1 MKKIILSLILVIAM
15 LFSLCS
21 CSALGTLISIIRS
34 LTEGSDV
41 ITNDGAGLPS
51 SVDGVFDVDFTIADI
66 KNVTM
71 QGSYIDGCPT
81 VGEPDVLVIPVEFSD
96 VTAQSRGYTTDA
108 LKNAFEKGGKCDY
121 YSVYDYYY
129 TSSYGQLK
137 LDVTV
142 LDTWFRPK
150 YNSSYYE
157 KQTMDYYGEDVFIG
171 DQMIMD
177 EALAYLDT
185 IMDLSE
191 FDSDGNGVIDSVVL
205 INTLDIGDDDYH
217 WAYRYWNIYTD
228 DDGFFYEYDEVSA
241 NDYLWASYQFLFQTY
256 DDEGYESFDDQDAL
270 NTYTYIHEFGHV
282 LGADDYYDTEG
293 YSDPLGGCDIMDS
306 MSGDHNPFTKFN
318 YGWLTSSR
326 LIVTDTNVTVELEDF
341 SKSGDSVII
350 ANNWNTNLGAYQEY
364 YIVVYYTQNGL
375 NGDGNGYFA
384 RDGILVYH
392 VNASLN
398 KYTEGDE
405 VYYDIYNNNT
415 SYIGDYGTK
424 NNLIEF
430 VTTRNDTYTYVVG
443 DSLGPVTT
451 DSGEKLSY
459 TFSIDKLDADRATL
473 TFVKK

>member
-1 MKKIILSLILVIAM
+1 MKKIIVALILVVTM
-15 LFSLCS
+15 LFGLCS
-21 CSALGTLISIIRS
+21 CSALGTLIDIIRA
-34 LTEGSDV
+34 LTENSDV

-51 SVDGVFDVDFTIADI
+51 STDGIYDVDFTLGQI
-66 KNVTM
+66 KNVTE

-96 VTAQSRGYTTDA
+96 VTAASRGYTVSA
-108 LKNAFEKGGKCDY
+108 LKNAFEKDGKCDY

-129 TSSYGQLK
+129 ISSYGQLK

-142 LDTWFRPK
+142 LDTWFRP
-150 YNSSYYE
+150 SHPSTYYE
-157 KQTMDYYGEDVFIG
+157 KQTMDYYGDDVFIG

-177 EALAYLDT
+177 EALAYLDAT
-185 IMDLSE
+185 MDLSK

-205 INTLDIGDDDYH
+205 INTLDIGEDDYH

-228 DDGFFYEYDEVSA
+228 DNGLFYEYDEVSA

-256 DDEGYESFDDQDAL
+256 DDEGYEAFDDTSAL

-282 LGADDYYDTEG
+282 LGADDYYDTAG

-326 LIVTDTNVTVELEDF
+326 LIVTDTNVTVDIKDF

-350 ANNWNTNLGAYQEY
+350 ANNWNSDLGAYQEY

-375 NGDGNGYFA
+375 NGDGNGYFS

-398 KYTEGDE
+398 KYVDGDE
-405 VYYDIYNNNT
+405 TYYDIYNNNT
-415 SYIGDYGTK
+415 SYIDDYGTK

-430 VTTRNDTYTYVVG
+430 VLTRSDTYTYVVG
-443 DSLGPVTT
+443 DSLGAVKT
-451 DSGEKLSY
+451 DSGEQLQY
-459 TFSIDKLDADRATL
+459 TFSVDGIYEDHATL